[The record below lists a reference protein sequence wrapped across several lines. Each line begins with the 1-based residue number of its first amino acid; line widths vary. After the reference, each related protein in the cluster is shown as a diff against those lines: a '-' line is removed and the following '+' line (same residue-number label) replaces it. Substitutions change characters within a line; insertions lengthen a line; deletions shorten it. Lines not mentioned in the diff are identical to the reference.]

1 MKSLLSMKALIFIT
15 TLTLSS
21 LANASLE
28 DALGSI
34 HEAEKAETLSTQQKW
49 EAERQAK
56 VQEVLK
62 AQKAKQ
68 ASIIA
73 KRKQKAAQ
81 QAEEQKLKQAELKL
95 IEKTLA
101 NKESERLSDK
111 YREQAYQDRLRE
123 LEFIQLQAEAKA
135 RANAAASFVNQ
146 ELKSGDADID
156 LKQANVYVKKSD
168 ADANRD
174 LSGKVGDALIEK
186 AKSKHSDTYNV
197 NVKSETNL

>member
-1 MKSLLSMKALIFIT
+1 MKTLIFFI
-15 TLTLSS
+15 TLTLSP

-34 HEAEKAETLSTQQKW
+34 HEAEKAETLSTQNKW

-62 AQKAKQ
+62 AQKVKQ

-81 QAEEQKLKQAELKL
+81 QAEERKLQQAELKL
-95 IEKTLA
+95 VEKTLA
-101 NKESERLSDK
+101 NQESERLSDK
-111 YREQAYQDRLRE
+111 YREQTYQDRMRE
-123 LEFIQLQAEAKA
+123 LEFVKLEAEANA
-135 RANAAASFVNQ
+135 RAAAATSFVNQ

-156 LKQANVYVKKSD
+156 MKQANVYAKRSK
-168 ADANRD
+168 ADAVKN
-174 LSGKVGDALIEK
+174 LSGKIGDALIED
-186 AKSKHSDTYNV
+186 AKHSDTYNI
-197 NVKSETNL
+197 NVKSETHM